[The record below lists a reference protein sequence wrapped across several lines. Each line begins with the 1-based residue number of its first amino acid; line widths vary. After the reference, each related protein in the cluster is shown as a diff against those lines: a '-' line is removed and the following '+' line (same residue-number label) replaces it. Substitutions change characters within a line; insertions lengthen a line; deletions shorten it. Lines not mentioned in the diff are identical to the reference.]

1 MKTLIRR
8 LLSLR
13 YRVQLEG
20 LEQVNALTG
29 ATLILPNHP
38 AYIDP
43 LLLITRVSLYRPL
56 RPLVYSGTYRMK
68 LLWPLMKL
76 ASALEVPDLTRPNR
90 QNHRLTC
97 ELIQHTIER
106 LRAGDC
112 ILIYPS
118 GRLQR
123 GDREV
128 VGAARAAYELICSV
142 PEANIVLVRTRGLWG
157 SRFSCAATG
166 ELPNLA
172 RQTQYAALWTLA
184 SFIFG
189 LPRRHV
195 TMQLKVIDRSQLPL
209 NDRRSFNEFLEQWYN
224 ADGGQPPKFVRYH
237 HWIGPRQGNFQPAL
251 RVPVDG
257 SAISSQTIQ
266 QVNQLVE
273 NLLGRTL
280 ASNELQADTNLEN
293 LGLDSLDRVELML
306 QIQSHYG
313 HHEEPVPETLAG
325 LWRCA
330 ENCRV
335 FSQRSGIRQNS

>member
-1 MKTLIRR
+1 LKTLIRC

-29 ATLILPNHP
+29 ATLIMPNHP

-43 LLLITRVSLYRPL
+43 LLLITRLSLYRPL

-68 LLWPLMKL
+68 LLRPLMKM

-128 VGAARAAYELICSV
+128 VGAARAAYELICRV

-157 SRFSCAATG
+157 SRFSCTAAG

-172 RQTQYAALWTLA
+172 RQTRSAALWTLA
-184 SFIFG
+184 SFIFW

-195 TMQLKVIDRSQLPL
+195 TMQLQVVDRSQLPL
-209 NDRRSFNEFLEQWYN
+209 NDRRSFNAFLEKWYN
-224 ADGGQPPKFVRYH
+224 AEGAQPPKFVRYH
-237 HWIGPRQGNFQPAL
+237 HWFGPRKGQFKPAH
-251 RVPVDG
+251 RVPVEL
-257 SAISSQTIQ
+257 SSISLETIQ
-266 QVNQLVE
+266 RVNQMLE

-280 ASNELQADTNLEN
+280 ASDELQANIHLEN
-293 LGLDSLDRVELML
+293 LGLDSLDCVELML

-313 HHEEPVPETLAG
+313 HHEETVPETLAG
-325 LWRCA
+325 LWRFA
-330 ENCRV
+330 DNCRRA
-335 FSQRSGIRQNS
+335 S